1 MVVKTTK
8 SVTVELDDNMDRK
21 INRTYSSSSKKSTTS
36 RRSTTSKKSTSS
48 KKSTASKSSNKSSK
62 SSSLKKSASPSEG
75 RDQTVVSRKVEN
87 VEERE
92 ESGTKIDL
100 KFLDVPDDEQDRI
113 LFNSTMSTD
122 GDESDVRYRM
132 VDDDSVGYDD
142 VGGCIKLP
150 YFCKDQGTFSID
162 DDSCLERY
170 NTYDETYQQVII
182 NKQERRKKEMDAAT
196 SKIVKFDD
204 INLMKSEIELPRKP
218 KKVNNDAVVAAP
230 KISEDASSVSTLQK
244 AADSP
249 LPINRTPSLQTV
261 TSLRSLKQESVAH
274 MSIAEE
280 KPEEVAEETQVE
292 TIDDTAVKTDEVE
305 DVKDI
310 AGKATKTS
318 TNKKKSTKKTKSKTS
333 FFSKQKK
340 SSTKKEDTKNK
351 KEKKGMFSFLKK
363 SKTKTKTS
371 TTNKSNENKE
381 KTESNVTKKEDV
393 NEELIMPLQ
402 IKDNT
407 TTKNS
412 SSMAAILKEIDDDH
426 EGAYA
431 SSILG
436 KEANPILSNL
446 TEDRTL
452 INEELKSTE
461 EGKKNDDDNDD
472 ENKETSSAVKAKE
485 SNESSPNGDDL
496 DYMSLDS
503 IGESLGA
510 FISVTGD
517 KLYESYMGFGKM

>member
-1 MVVKTTK
+1 M
-8 SVTVELDDNMDRK
+8 
-21 INRTYSSSSKKSTTS
+21 
-36 RRSTTSKKSTSS
+36 
-48 KKSTASKSSNKSSK
+48 
-62 SSSLKKSASPSEG
+62 G
-75 RDQTVVSRKVEN
+75 
-87 VEERE
+87 
-92 ESGTKIDL
+92 
-100 KFLDVPDDEQDRI
+100 
-113 LFNSTMSTD
+113 STMSTD

-150 YFCKDQGTFSID
+150 YFCKDHQGTFSID

-230 KISEDASSVSTLQK
+230 KISEDASLVSTLQK
-244 AADSP
+244 ATDSP
-249 LPINRTPSLQTV
+249 LAINRTPSLQTV

-407 TTKNS
+407 ATTANKETQKNS
-412 SSMAAILKEIDDDH
+412 SSMSAILKEIDDDH
-426 EGAYA
+426 EGANA

-446 TEDRTL
+446 TE
-452 INEELKSTE
+452 E
-461 EGKKNDDDNDD
+461 
-472 ENKETSSAVKAKE
+472 ETSSAVKAKE